1 MKPFYQS
8 TNFWISV
15 LLAGGALFVGFPEG
29 QARDL
34 VASMFGLISAF
45 GVVRNY
51 FKTGPQFEWKK
62 FGSANFWNYVAA
74 FVTAMVPVNLPPE
87 LFTSLQD
94 MASAI
99 IGGNWQGILVAVFS
113 VASIVY
119 HIIQSNT
126 GPKEEAEKELKA
138 V

>member
-15 LLAGGALFVGFPEG
+15 LLALGALFVGFPEG
-29 QARDL
+29 EAKNL

-45 GVVRNY
+45 GVIRNY
-51 FKTGPQFEWKK
+51 FKAGPQFDWKK
-62 FGSANFWNYVAA
+62 FGSVNFWNYVAA
-74 FVTAMVPVNLPPE
+74 FLTAMVPVNLPPE
-87 LFTSLQD
+87 LFSRMQELAQ
-94 MASAI
+94 AI

-113 VASIVY
+113 VASILY
-119 HIIQSNT
+119 HIVRDNT
-126 GPKEEAEKELKA
+126 GKKQKKELQT